1 MIDCELP
8 FETLDAKIS
17 LDHFTIWRDRLEKIY
32 DIYTGPPISQLQK
45 FREDKIGWFSF
56 WGAVVCIV
64 VMTFIFGV
72 LAVTFA
78 ILAWAKA
85 HADADDLLDV
95 VKELLDVVKKVA
107 ESNAAVM
114 ERAPTVTV
122 TVTAIRF

>member
-1 MIDCELP
+1 
-8 FETLDAKIS
+8 
-17 LDHFTIWRDRLEKIY
+17 
-32 DIYTGPPISQLQK
+32 
-45 FREDKIGWFSF
+45 
-56 WGAVVCIV
+56 
-64 VMTFIFGV
+64 V

-107 ESNAAVM
+107 ESNAAVV

-122 TVTAIRF
+122 TVTAVRF